1 MTKRYLKS
9 LQLVN
14 RIEKIRGKN
23 NKNWMDLLRLAL
35 KNDHKRT
42 TQILSAI
49 YIHDQKISKL
59 AKKLY
64 KLK

>member
-35 KNDHKRT
+35 KND
-42 TQILSAI
+42 
-49 YIHDQKISKL
+49 Y
-59 AKKLY
+59 KKD
-64 KLK
+64 